1 MKAQLIDPA
10 ELEQRE
16 VMRRN
21 AIANA
26 AMEIVKGLVTNPV
39 AIKDTGSKKLAA
51 YALEVATEIF
61 DYVQPSPVASRL
73 TN

>member
-26 AMEIVKGLVTNPV
+26 AMEIVKELAGNP
-39 AIKDTGSKKLAA
+39 AWANSFAAEDMGA
-51 YALEVATEIF
+51 YALEVAVTIF
-61 DYVQPSPVASRL
+61 NYVNPPVASRL

>member
-1 MKAQLIDPA
+1 MKATMIDPA

-26 AMEIVKGLVTNPV
+26 AMEIAKAFAGSNREGIDGVFCAQQGLVAAEQIFNYVNPPV
-39 AIKDTGSKKLAA
+39 AA
-51 YALEVATEIF
+51 
-61 DYVQPSPVASRL
+61 RL
-73 TN
+73 Q